1 MNRVI
6 MELITIAKEEKTPT
20 GWQFSVVVG
29 EEGNTTE
36 HEVLLDE
43 VYWKSLTGGGNG
55 RPKTLIER
63 SFVFLL
69 KREPKESILVSFN
82 LKQIE
87 NYFPEYKEEIASS
100 E

>member
-1 MNRVI
+1 MNRVT
-6 MELITIAKEEKTPT
+6 METITIAKEEKTPT

-29 EEGNTTE
+29 EEGSTTK

-43 VYWKSLTGGGNG
+43 AYWKSLTGGNG
-55 RPKTLIER
+55 RPKTLIEH

-69 KREPKESILVSFN
+69 KREPKESILASFN

-100 E
+100 K